1 MKQYKVDVR
10 ATVRVLVTAE
20 SAEMAAE
27 IAEYFVS
34 CEIDQPD
41 ERFPKGTRAE
51 HYQELYGNEVM
62 DIEEE
67 VSE

>member
-1 MKQYKVDVR
+1 MKQYIVDVR
-10 ATVRVLVTAE
+10 TSVQVLVTAE
-20 SAEMAAE
+20 STEMAVE
-27 IAEYFVS
+27 IAESVVG